1 MGETFRPEDEAGVVE
16 AIAWAAAESR
26 PLELLGNGTK
36 RAIGRPLQV
45 DHVLD
50 LSGLSGITLY
60 EPEELVLSARAG
72 TALAEIEAALDENGQ
87 QLAFEPPDYGPLLGG
102 AADGATIGGIVA
114 ANLSGSRRLTA
125 GATRDHLL
133 GINAVSGRGEAF
145 KSGGRVM
152 KNVTGYDLSRGL
164 AGSWGTLAALTE
176 VTLKVL
182 PRPETEI
189 SVALIGL
196 GDPAWPRAM
205 SAALGSSFE
214 VSAAAHLPADIV
226 PETALADINAAVTLF
241 RIEGFGP
248 SVDYRAEKLR
258 ELVGADGTVEVFAR
272 DRSRAVWRDIRNV
285 APFCRNPETAVWR
298 ISTSPKHAGRF
309 VGSLQAEGD
318 FRAFY
323 DWGGGLV
330 WLETVAERDAGEA
343 IIRRALDAIGG
354 HATLIRA
361 PATLR
366 AAIPVFQP
374 QPPALAA
381 LTERFRHQFDPHRI
395 LNPGRMHGGGG
406 A

>member
-1 MGETFRPEDEAGVVE
+1 MGETFRPEDETGVVDVV
-16 AIAWAAAESR
+16 AWAVAEKR
-26 PLELLGNGTK
+26 PLELVGHGTK
-36 RAIGRPLQV
+36 RAVGRPLQV

-60 EPEELVLSARAG
+60 EPEELVLSAGAG
-72 TALAEIEAALDENGQ
+72 TALAEIEAALEANSQ
-87 QLAFEPPDYGPLLGG
+87 QLAFEPADYGPLLGG
-102 AADGATIGGIVA
+102 EADGASIGGVVA

-125 GATRDHLL
+125 GAVRDHLL
-133 GINAVSGRGEAF
+133 GIKGVSGRGEAF

-182 PRPETEI
+182 PRPETET
-189 SVALIGL
+189 SVGLIGL
-196 GDPAWPRAM
+196 DDTIAIKAI

-226 PETALADINAAVTLF
+226 PDTTLAKAGLAVTLF

-248 SVDYRAEKLR
+248 SVDYRAKKLR
-258 ELVGADGTVEVFAR
+258 ELLGAHGRVEIF
-272 DRSRAVWRDIRNV
+272 DRELSRTAWRDIRNV
-285 APFCRNPETAVWR
+285 APFCRNLETAVWR
-298 ISTSPKHAGRF
+298 ISTSPKRAGGF
-309 VGSLQAEGD
+309 VGALRADRD

-330 WLETVAERDAGEA
+330 WLETSTEVDAGEA
-343 IIRRALDAIGG
+343 AIRRALEPVGG

-361 PATLR
+361 PASVR
-366 AAIPVFQP
+366 AAVPVFQP

-381 LTERFRHQFDPHRI
+381 LTERYRHQFDPHRI
-395 LNPGRMHGGGG
+395 LNPGRMHAGG
-406 A
+406 AS